1 MKMANSRKKKATGD
15 ELLTAPSLS
24 VTPLVDVSFALVIF
38 SLLTMNLFLTAGIN
52 VMESKAD
59 AAKGKRSLKENICV
73 ELTRD
78 RKIYINRKKVSWLDY
93 QHRLQA
99 LLPKTKDRMV
109 IIMADD
115 DCICEDVVELLDM
128 SKQVGA
134 KRLALV
140 KKKIELKK

>member
-1 MKMANSRKKKATGD
+1 MANSRRKKTTSD

-24 VTPLVDVSFALVIF
+24 LTPLVDVSFALVIF

-73 ELTRD
+73 ELTMD
-78 RKIYINRKKVSWLDY
+78 RKIYINRKKVSWLDFQY
-93 QHRLQA
+93 RLKT
-99 LLPKTKDRMV
+99 LLPKTKDQMV

-115 DCICEDVVELLDM
+115 ESFCEDVVELLDM
-128 SKQVGA
+128 SKQAGA

-140 KKKIELKK
+140 KKKIKLEG